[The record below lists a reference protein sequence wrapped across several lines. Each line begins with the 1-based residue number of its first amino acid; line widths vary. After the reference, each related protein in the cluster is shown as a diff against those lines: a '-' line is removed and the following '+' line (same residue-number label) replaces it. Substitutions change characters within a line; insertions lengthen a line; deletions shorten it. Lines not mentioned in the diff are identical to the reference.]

1 MIFGAL
7 GPRTAGKLGRALSLP
22 HDENRRR
29 VNLASP
35 IVRVYRQTMNPKII
49 CLLAAVSFALAPALF
64 AAGGKTYEITGT
76 VVAATGTTLA
86 IQKGT
91 EKYEFAIDPATIK
104 GSAEL
109 KVGSSVTV
117 TYLMSAIKLESGAA
131 SSSKEEAKASP
142 SP

>member
-1 MIFGAL
+1 
-7 GPRTAGKLGRALSLP
+7 
-22 HDENRRR
+22 
-29 VNLASP
+29 
-35 IVRVYRQTMNPKII
+35 MNPKII
-49 CLLAAVSFALAPALF
+49 CFAAAVSLALNAQLF

-109 KVGSSVTV
+109 KVGSTVTV
-117 TYLMSAIKLESGAA
+117 TYVMSATKVEGGAA
-131 SSSKEEAKASP
+131 SSSKEEAEASP
-142 SP
+142 TP